1 LLGGIWL
8 YLTYKN
14 MIFEINFE
22 SSVEVGQIEIKM
34 SILFKGDILEK
45 QKSVVGENCKVKVI
59 TLLSGQ
65 WNNIGEIKKILV
77 R

>member
-1 LLGGIWL
+1 
-8 YLTYKN
+8 

-65 WNNIGEIKKILV
+65 WNNTGEIKKILV

>member
-1 LLGGIWL
+1 MLGGIWL

>member
-1 LLGGIWL
+1 MLGGIWL

-65 WNNIGEIKKILV
+65 WNNTGEIKKILV

>member
-1 LLGGIWL
+1 
-8 YLTYKN
+8 

-22 SSVEVGQIEIKM
+22 SSIEVGQIEIKM
-34 SILFKGDILEK
+34 SVFFKGDILEK

-65 WNNIGEIKKILV
+65 WNTIGEIKKILV
-77 R
+77 G

>member
-1 LLGGIWL
+1 
-8 YLTYKN
+8 

>member
-1 LLGGIWL
+1 
-8 YLTYKN
+8 

-59 TLLSGQ
+59 TLFSGQ